1 MKLFSTTMPLPPI
14 TTSMPTVLNP
24 DAFLGSPRIWTPERN
39 LAAWE
44 EIYRLLE
51 ANFHQFGQAATLYI
65 VCGIQGAG
73 KSTWIGNNP
82 DFFKAP
88 AFVIDAALPAAR
100 HRARAMAF
108 AAAHQVRAEAVWI
121 DTPLEAALA
130 RNAGRA
136 EDERVPEAAIANV
149 HTMFEKPSIQEG
161 FAVVHRLTS
170 HA

>member
-1 MKLFSTTMPLPPI
+1 MKLFSTTMPRPPM
-14 TTSMPTVLNP
+14 SMSTVLNP

-82 DFFKAP
+82 DFFTEP

-108 AAAHQVRAEAVWI
+108 AAAHQLRAEAVWM
-121 DTPLEAALA
+121 DTPLEVALT
-130 RNAGRA
+130 RNAGRV
-136 EDERVPEAAIANV
+136 EDERVSEAAIANV
-149 HTMFEKPSIQEG
+149 HTIFEEPSTEEG

-170 HA
+170 HAH